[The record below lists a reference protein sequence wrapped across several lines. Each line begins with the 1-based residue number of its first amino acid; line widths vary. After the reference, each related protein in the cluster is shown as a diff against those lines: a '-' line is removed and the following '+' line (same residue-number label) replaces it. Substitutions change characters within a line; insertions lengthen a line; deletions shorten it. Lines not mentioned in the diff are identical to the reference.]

1 MPNPVL
7 RVFLCVAAGLLL
19 ACTGR
24 AAPMGEADAR
34 HLLNRTGFGAPPQL
48 VASYAKLSRE
58 QAVDRL
64 LAGARSAP
72 VLTPPSLV
80 HEPSFRVRELGEEEK
95 KAAQRAA
102 FEKGV
107 ELRAWWLQEMLQT
120 PSPLSE
126 RMTLFWHNHFV
137 SSQQKVKSGKL
148 MLDQNLLLRRHA
160 LGNFGELLHAIAKD
174 PAMVIYLDAATNRK
188 GQPNENFAREVME
201 LFTLGEG
208 HYGEQDVKEAA
219 RAFTGWSL
227 ERETGSFLWRAPMHD
242 TGEKRVLGRSGNFD
256 GDDVLDILLAQPAT
270 AEFIAGK
277 LWREFV
283 SPAAA
288 SPADTAELRR
298 VADRF
303 RSSGLDIRQALR
315 ALLLTRAFWASENRG
330 ALVKSPVDL
339 VVGSLRTLDVSV
351 PDALPLAFT
360 VRNLGQDLF
369 APPNVRGW
377 PGGDAWINSTT
388 LLARKQFIER
398 LLRNDDFVVR
408 PVRADGVEAGF
419 EQGAM
424 QNRQRVQQL
433 REEFGK
439 GPGRLEGETRMRMV
453 QALSDIRFDSRSWL
467 ARFPDA
473 GAVERALLPVAA
485 VAPPPP
491 GSQGIAL
498 VRAYALDPAF
508 QLK

>member
-1 MPNPVL
+1 
-7 RVFLCVAAGLLL
+7 
-19 ACTGR
+19 
-24 AAPMGEADAR
+24 
-34 HLLNRTGFGAPPQL
+34 
-48 VASYAKLSRE
+48 
-58 QAVDRL
+58 
-64 LAGARSAP
+64 
-72 VLTPPSLV
+72 
-80 HEPSFRVRELGEEEK
+80 
-95 KAAQRAA
+95 
-102 FEKGV
+102 
-107 ELRAWWLQEMLQT
+107 
-120 PSPLSE
+120 
-126 RMTLFWHNHFV
+126 
-137 SSQQKVKSGKL
+137 
-148 MLDQNLLLRRHA
+148 
-160 LGNFGELLHAIAKD
+160 
-174 PAMVIYLDAATNRK
+174 
-188 GQPNENFAREVME
+188 ME

-270 AEFIAGK
+270 AEFIAGA
-277 LWREFV
+277 V
-283 SPAAA
+283 AGI
-288 SPADTAELRR
+288 R
-298 VADRF
+298 VAGRGVAC
-303 RSSGLDIRQALR
+303 RRRGTQARGRALHASGLDIRQTLR

-360 VRNLGQDLF
+360 VRNLGQGPLCT
-369 APPNVRGW
+369 ANVRGW

-388 LLARKQFIER
+388 LLARKQFVER

-439 GPGRLEGETRMRMV
+439 GRGASRAKRAHAHGAGPV
-453 QALSDIRFDSRSWL
+453 DIRFDSRSWF
-467 ARFPDA
+467 ARFPIPA
-473 GAVERALLPVAA
+473 PSNARCCQSLPSHRHRPARGASRWCALMRSI
-485 VAPPPP
+485 PP
-491 GSQGIAL
+491 SS
-498 VRAYALDPAF
+498 
-508 QLK
+508 